1 MRMLSMVSFLAM
13 EFPITMS
20 VTDSCWQEHI
30 KHRRKGL
37 PRLFFKSF
45 KLRKCNGGVTEYHKQ
60 SVLNNRDFQSHSSGG

>member
-13 EFPITMS
+13 EFTITMS
-20 VTDSCWQEHI
+20 VTDFCWQEHI

-45 KLRKCNGGVTEYHKQ
+45 KPREV
-60 SVLNNRDFQSHSSGG
+60 